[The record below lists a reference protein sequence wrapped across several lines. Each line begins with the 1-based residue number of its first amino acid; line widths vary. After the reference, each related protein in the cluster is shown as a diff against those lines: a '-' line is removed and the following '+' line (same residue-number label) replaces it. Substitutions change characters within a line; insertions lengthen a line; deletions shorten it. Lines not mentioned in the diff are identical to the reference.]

1 MKIFCLYQYKLVI
14 ALCGLLPLASFA
26 GLCSNY
32 ETLKMHIKQ
41 ANYRP
46 ALLEMSHCLKAVK
59 LPSVDDLEQFD
70 ALIQLVLTADSNT
83 ADEDIYRN
91 FQIVLKNH
99 YEFRELN
106 FQFKNK
112 LKTRNHLFYNKRHDH
127 EKYYFYYDT
136 GRILSYSRG
145 IAFTNQSLIW
155 RNLIGFTQHLAF
167 DDIKTIKL
175 IYDQRY
181 VLNNDLSLTGW
192 KLQINNDVRYEIR
205 LSRLPDNAIEPFVS
219 AMVYFINF
227 NKTAQLQKRVLLEI
241 PTREKAILAGWV
253 TQCRKNWNNS
263 HNALEQLRFLNNCLS
278 KYPQDIKLSQA
289 DHDWLN
295 QLMNPIFA
303 NPHISLAKG
312 HNNFKKAL
320 STDFFNKLDFLFK
333 DNVNQEWEIELFK
346 DVKKSTESYYFY
358 FETGTLFSGSKG
370 LALTDESIIWNNL
383 FCFSISWPSFLGL
396 TTRLPFENISSVT
409 LIHEIGFISNSWK
422 LRLNEKADYEIVL
435 PQLSTENI
443 ELFASALVYFINV
456 AKGTHLTLKIPKA
469 SRQVLNQTFR
479 HPKMN
484 SMSEHV
490 GSPLH
495 FLFIIKWANA

>member
-14 ALCGLLPLASFA
+14 ALCGLVPLASFA
-26 GLCSNY
+26 GLCSNS
-32 ETLKMHIKQ
+32 ETLKMRIEQ
-41 ANYRP
+41 ATYRP

-59 LPSVDDLEQFD
+59 QASADDLEQFD
-70 ALIQLVLTADSNT
+70 ALIQLVLTAESST
-83 ADEDIYRN
+83 SDEEIYRN
-91 FQIVLKNH
+91 FQTVLKNH
-99 YEFRELN
+99 YGFSELN
-106 FQFKNK
+106 FQFKNQ
-112 LKTRNHLFYNKRHDH
+112 LKKRGHLFYDKRQTQ

-136 GRILSYSRG
+136 GRLFSYSRG

-155 RNLIGFTQHLAF
+155 RNFIGFTHHLAF

-175 IYDQRY
+175 IYDRRY

-192 KLQINNDVRYEIR
+192 KLQINNDDHYEIR

-219 AMVYFINF
+219 AMLYFIHF
-227 NKTAQLQKRVLLEI
+227 NKTAAHKERVILEI
-241 PTREKAILAGWV
+241 PDREKAILAGWV
-253 TQCRKNWNNS
+253 TQCHEKRFNH

-278 KYPQDIKLSQA
+278 SYHQDIKLSQT

-295 QLMNPIFA
+295 KLMNPIFA
-303 NPHISLAKG
+303 NPHISLANG
-312 HNNFKKAL
+312 HNNFKTAL
-320 STDFFNKLDFLFK
+320 STDFFNDLGFLFK

-358 FETGTLFSGSKG
+358 FDTGTLFSGSKG
-370 LALTDESIIWNNL
+370 LALTDESIIWNNF
-383 FCFSISWPSFLGL
+383 FCFSISWPRFLGL
-396 TTRLPFENISSVT
+396 ITRLPFDKISSVT

-422 LRLNEKADYEIVL
+422 LRLNENADYEIVL

-456 AKGTHLTLKIPKA
+456 AKGTNLTLKIPKE
-469 SRQVLNQTFR
+469 SRQVLNRTFR

-490 GSPLH
+490 GSPLQ
-495 FLFIIKWANA
+495 LFIIKRANM